1 MCEWTP
7 PYETSPSRWTF
18 PPRSRARRNAETSA
32 SFVANDA
39 VRDRP
44 VHALEVLQQDA
55 ARSDREVPDL
65 RVAHLAVRQADGLSR
80 RRERRVRVAGPER
93 VEDGRVGQV
102 DRISGPGRRQ
112 SPAVEDD
119 EDDRPQAT
127 ASAPA
132 RQIASNDV
140 RVERRPA
147 DEGPVHVGKGEERGR
162 VLGLDRAA
170 VEHRRVVRAT

>member
-44 VHALEVLQQDA
+44 VHALEVLQQDP

-65 RVAHLAVRQADGLSR
+65 RVAHLAVRQADGLPG
-80 RRERRVRVAGPER
+80 RRERRVRIASPER
-93 VEDGRVGQV
+93 VEDGRVGLV
-102 DRISGPGRRQ
+102 DRISGPGRRK

-132 RQIASNDV
+132 RQIAANDV
-140 RVERRPA
+140 ASSDAPPTSA
-147 DEGPVHVGKGEERGR
+147 PSTSGSASSTAA
-162 VLGLDRAA
+162 LSGLT
-170 VEHRRVVRAT
+170 EPP